1 MRGMLHKN
9 KNISHAMRKLP
20 APFSPPLEAAI
31 RGKRQ
36 ILPVPIAIP
45 KALSKKVKREENRG
59 VDSDIIF
66 PY

>member
-1 MRGMLHKN
+1 
-9 KNISHAMRKLP
+9 MRKLP

-36 ILPVPIAIP
+36 IFPVPIAIP